1 MNNHESRNSNM
12 TIKPDADG
20 ALRMPEPRPDK
31 APVKTNAYRYA
42 RQANTQLLPMFPYD
56 GPGDI
61 VSACTSIRAGGQSGK
76 RGYFL
81 HTNAVDEVMVSFGAN
96 GRVRTGDVVVGP
108 KTHGV
113 GGSGAAEF
121 FALNVVTQR
130 QLEEG
135 EQLEAV
141 AFACEAC
148 SQEIFKLSFSAFT
161 TADHDGF
168 FPPLP
173 SNAGAAEAA
182 ARFNASEAN
191 RTCKACGHVSD
202 PFPIAMWGWDKYLRA
217 TSVSEDARR
226 ALEEAIRK

>member
-1 MNNHESRNSNM
+1 MKNLS
-12 TIKPDADG
+12 KQG
-20 ALRMPEPRPDK
+20 LRMPDPKPDK
-31 APVKTNAYRYA
+31 PPMKVNAYHQA
-42 RQANTQLLPMFPYD
+42 RQANTQLLPMFPYE
-56 GPGDI
+56 GPGDM
-61 VSACTSIRAGGQSGK
+61 VSACTSIRAGGESGK

-81 HTNAVDEVMVSFGAN
+81 HTNMVDEVMVSFGAN

-135 EQLEAV
+135 DQTEAV

-148 SQEIFKLSFSAFT
+148 SQELFKWEFSAFT
-161 TADHDGF
+161 TSSPGAF

-182 ARFNASEAN
+182 ARFNASEES
-191 RTCKACGHVSD
+191 RTCKACGHVND
-202 PFPIAMWGWDKYLRA
+202 PFPILMWGWDRYIRS
-217 TSVSEDARR
+217 TSVAEDARQ
-226 ALEEAIRK
+226 ALEEMIRK